1 MAPKHPNA
9 STPSQ
14 KLIGQATR
22 NLKKIEKQILRFLK
36 MKPEELG
43 AHFRSNRFSSLCSL
57 EFSPQKE
64 LFYGLEGRLCFLEL
78 AQVLLKYA
86 PDLEGKTNID
96 NVVRALK
103 SAYLEQFVRAGKELE
118 QDLVKGMLDLALSD
132 IKSKFKKYVH
142 YLPCILF
149 VSPSPDSFSLG
160 PVKFIKMP
168 LFLVSNVPHEW
179 VAFGDGAK
187 PWEQS
192 TVEYYKGFPWVASV
206 EVEPCDFDS
215 SFKVAVYACDTAL
228 NAIRVCFGS
237 ENTEWVRLS
246 TGTSDDLRTARI
258 WSFEGGQLQCSE
270 RFRIKSPSGPPN
282 WYEWLNEGDGG
293 RIKLFL
299 GHVIEYACALV
310 EHSELSSRLI
320 DSVNWFGDACKEPS
334 PAASVVKF
342 VTAIERL
349 YFASNEAGVKSRFV
363 SRVSKILSDFEL
375 SAVSVAQQN
384 ASRIYDVRSTMVHG
398 GSTQRISE
406 AILPTS
412 EAEDIARGCIMCAEQ
427 LYAVIVDAF
436 DPKSPEALEAAMRI
450 YEKEGLQWCINKARN
465 MQSRATGET

>member
-9 STPSQ
+9 STPTE

-36 MKPEELG
+36 MTEKELI

-57 EFSPQKE
+57 ELSPQKE
-64 LFYGLEGRLCFLEL
+64 LFYGLEGWRCFLEL

-86 PDLEGKTNID
+86 PDLEGKTNLD
-96 NVVRALK
+96 EVVKALK
-103 SAYLEQFVRAGKELE
+103 NAYLDQFVRARKELE
-118 QDLVKGMLDLALSD
+118 QDLVKEMLDLASSN

-142 YLPCILF
+142 HLPCILF
-149 VSPSPDSFSLG
+149 VSPSPDSFSFG
-160 PVKFIKMP
+160 PVKFTRMP
-168 LFLVSNVPHEW
+168 MFLVSNIPHEW
-179 VAFGDGAK
+179 VAFEGGIK

-228 NAIRVCFGS
+228 NAIRVFFGS
-237 ENTEWVRLS
+237 EATKWLRLS
-246 TGTSDDLRTARI
+246 TGTSDDLRTAKI
-258 WSFEGGQLQCSE
+258 WSYEGGQLQCSAS
-270 RFRIKSPSGPPN
+270 FRIKSPPGPPN
-282 WYEWLNEGDGG
+282 WYEWLNEENGG

-349 YFASNEAGVKSRFV
+349 YFASTETGVKSRFV

-375 SAVSVAQQN
+375 SAVGVAQQN

-398 GSTQRISE
+398 GSTQRINE
-406 AILPTS
+406 TILPQS

-427 LYAVIVDAF
+427 LYRIIVDAF
-436 DPKSPEALEAAMRI
+436 DPKSPEALEAAMKI
-450 YEKEGLQWCINKARN
+450 YEKEGLQWCVDKARN
-465 MQSRATGET
+465 MQGY